1 MPDLVYSDDAVNVLG
16 RFHQTD
22 TMLFVEGDE
31 DIPFWEAMFD
41 IFTDLSVK
49 VESVGGKPAL
59 LKYAES
65 IIGGKLDIIVAFD
78 RDYSY
83 FDEQI
88 VHTNVLYTYGYS
100 IENSIV
106 TVETVQK
113 SIQSLGRISRKMIDK
128 DEISSW
134 LGDLEISIKPILMHD
149 ICNYVNKHGCKVANN
164 NCSRFMSSKSS
175 DKICDRKVSDF
186 INSLTFSITSR
197 EQSKYARVVK
207 IYGLS
212 VLDAIRGHFLFTAV
226 HRFIALY
233 LKKLDIKASIS
244 NESLFSSMMLSLE
257 NTFSH
262 KHPHYEYYK
271 TSLENVVIV

>member
-41 IFTDLSVK
+41 AFTDLSVK

-59 LKYAES
+59 VKYAES
-65 IIGGKLDIIVAFD
+65 IIAGKLHIVVAFD
-78 RDYSY
+78 RDYSF
-83 FDEQI
+83 FDKQI
-88 VHTNVLYTYGYS
+88 VHANVLYTYGYS

-106 TVETVQK
+106 TIETIQK
-113 SIQSLGRISRKMIDK
+113 SIQSLGRISRKMVDK

-134 LGDLEISIKPILMHD
+134 LGDLEKSIEPILMHD
-149 ICNYVNKHGCKVANN
+149 ICNYVKKHGCKVASN

-175 DKICDRKVSDF
+175 HKICDRKVNDF
-186 INSLTFSITSR
+186 INSLTFSVTSR
-197 EQSKYARVVK
+197 ERSKYARTVK
-207 IYGLS
+207 SYGLS
-212 VLDAIRGHFLFTAV
+212 ILDAIRGHFLFTAV
-226 HRFIALY
+226 HRFIVLY
-233 LKKLDIKASIS
+233 LKKLDIKVSIS
-244 NESLFSSMMLSLE
+244 NESLYAAMMLSLE
-257 NTFSH
+257 NTFSN

-271 TSLENVVIV
+271 ASLENVVAV